1 MAMRLGWLAHVL
13 TNSRALIACVHVM
26 SCHVNVFRLK
36 VLRNLSLHGNP
47 LEENFASSSGGGSG
61 SALPPPNGAAPNAA
75 TAASGYRLS
84 VIAKIPWL
92 RELDFVTITKGERFE
107 IATEANKLSAR
118 SLRRRQ
124 KMLERPHPPRDASPG
139 SAEANYSSSTHKL
152 VHTLQ
157 HIHVS
162 TAAGEQPE
170 KIVAK
175 SVIDTGRN
183 Q

>member
-1 MAMRLGWLAHVL
+1 MCSV
-13 TNSRALIACVHVM
+13 
-26 SCHVNVFRLK
+26 RLK

-47 LEENFASSSGGGSG
+47 LEENFASSSGSSSG
-61 SALPPPNGAAPNAA
+61 APLPPPNGAAPNAA

-139 SAEANYSSSTHKL
+139 SAEANYSSSTHKNL
-152 VHTLQ
+152 
-157 HIHVS
+157 
-162 TAAGEQPE
+162 
-170 KIVAK
+170 
-175 SVIDTGRN
+175 
-183 Q
+183 

>member
-1 MAMRLGWLAHVL
+1 MCSV
-13 TNSRALIACVHVM
+13 
-26 SCHVNVFRLK
+26 RLK

-47 LEENFASSSGGGSG
+47 LEENFASSSGGGS
-61 SALPPPNGAAPNAA
+61 ALPPPNGATPNAA

-157 HIHVS
+157 RIHVS